1 MTCKNAVKRLSFV
14 IMYIFDQHKIQEMYE
29 MLFSKT
35 LSCFVPNCY
44 ENQKMINKVV
54 HTHPSEI

>member
-29 MLFSKT
+29 MLF
-35 LSCFVPNCY
+35 
-44 ENQKMINKVV
+44 
-54 HTHPSEI
+54 